1 MGYTDNYKK
10 IVNAYLKAE
19 SIVSKERLL
28 EIHELAHKMCHV
40 SSRHHY
46 IPQYFIK
53 GFASADKQLFVYDKV
68 LDKIKRK
75 KSGSKGLFYIE
86 SLNTIN
92 FDESFQAS
100 FIEDDYFKMVDDSLC
115 KTMSILKHT
124 SITEKFLTPE
134 LHAQVSIFIAD
145 LFWRNPISDSTFESV
160 FRDNH
165 MYSKIKNRILP
176 DSNLDTSNPVNT
188 ASFKKLFRSSMG
200 LHTIKSILEERKEDN
215 WQAELLHFDE
225 EIFVI
230 GDYPFL
236 LMKQPENL
244 SGLFNVPS
252 YLPISSHRVYRSNV
266 NRSKNIDKVEAYWIN
281 ALIINQSQFLVG
293 SANMEVLE
301 KSILIYKRLKEY
313 GHFSYLL
320 ESLFN

>member
-1 MGYTDNYKK
+1 
-10 IVNAYLKAE
+10 
-19 SIVSKERLL
+19 
-28 EIHELAHKMCHV
+28 
-40 SSRHHY
+40 
-46 IPQYFIK
+46 
-53 GFASADKQLFVYDKV
+53 
-68 LDKIKRK
+68 
-75 KSGSKGLFYIE
+75 
-86 SLNTIN
+86 
-92 FDESFQAS
+92 
-100 FIEDDYFKMVDDSLC
+100 
-115 KTMSILKHT
+115 
-124 SITEKFLTPE
+124 
-134 LHAQVSIFIAD
+134 
-145 LFWRNPISDSTFESV
+145 
-160 FRDNH
+160 
-165 MYSKIKNRILP
+165 
-176 DSNLDTSNPVNT
+176 
-188 ASFKKLFRSSMG
+188 
-200 LHTIKSILEERKEDN
+200 
-215 WQAELLHFDE
+215 LLHFDE

-293 SANMEVLE
+293 SANLEVLE